1 MFEQERYASG
11 RRPRSVFQTEEAPG
25 AGMSRYQVSGAGD
38 PAEAAAEQAADSAV
52 GGGSIFR
59 APEGA
64 DVAGFTAD
72 LSDADLG
79 GIGTPLP
86 DDLMGSMEQ
95 SLGASFAGVRLHTDA
110 GADRASRQLSARAFT
125 RGQDVY
131 FRDGAYSPDTSEG
144 QHLIAHELAHVAA
157 GDGGIHGRRT
167 SILRRPAPFATPP
180 GARASP
186 RVPYW
191 SWPWR
196 APPRCPGMSWP
207 RLRLY
212 RGMWD
217 PGELGRRNRGG
228 AHR

>member
-131 FRDGAYSPDTSEG
+131 FRDGAYSPDTREG

-157 GDGGIHGRRT
+157 GDTGIH
-167 SILRRPAPFATPP
+167 
-180 GARASP
+180 RAEDSDTAQP
-186 RVPYW
+186 DPKKE
-191 SWPWR
+191 
-196 APPRCPGMSWP
+196 
-207 RLRLY
+207 
-212 RGMWD
+212 RGT
-217 PGELGRRNRGG
+217 RSS
-228 AHR
+228 